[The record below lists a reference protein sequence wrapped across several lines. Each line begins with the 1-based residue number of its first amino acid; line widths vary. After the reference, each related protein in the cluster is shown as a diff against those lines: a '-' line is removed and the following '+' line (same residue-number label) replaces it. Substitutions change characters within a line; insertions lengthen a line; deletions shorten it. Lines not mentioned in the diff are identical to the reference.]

1 MLNVVKNKCASFTY
15 RIAQTC
21 NVIHCK
27 SGSSGLI
34 YLQQIIKQGKLQ
46 QVPHN
51 LSD

>member
-1 MLNVVKNKCASFTY
+1 MCQFYQQNCTDLY
-15 RIAQTC
+15 
-21 NVIHCK
+21 VIHCK